1 VGGVVRRLRSRYC
14 WFGRGQDRA
23 PNGFKGPAQDC
34 MPVIQL
40 VRVTGAVIAASL
52 VVGGAPSIAR
62 AQRPAPGPSIDTLL
76 ATAGPGWTNG
86 TSEHFRV
93 YVERSAFSSRYLIEM
108 LDSLERAWT
117 SAADL
122 IASPVTNASPVTV
135 LVTASRTR
143 FARLLPPTAKGVTTS
158 LPAVG
163 DLVVLVHND
172 SVRPYA
178 RHEVMHVVARRAWG
192 HGSPFTGWV
201 NEGLATYADGH
212 CQGSTIMAVGR
223 DILRQWPEVTVA
235 EVADPSAALF
245 STNRARAYVLSAT
258 LVAYVWETAGRD
270 AVRALWQAKDPRAV
284 LGILTTGTGGD
295 DPTPRWREWIN
306 QRAGS
311 QIGLDSVAFQRDDCG

>member
-1 VGGVVRRLRSRYC
+1 
-14 WFGRGQDRA
+14 
-23 PNGFKGPAQDC
+23 
-34 MPVIQL
+34 
-40 VRVTGAVIAASL
+40 
-52 VVGGAPSIAR
+52 
-62 AQRPAPGPSIDTLL
+62 
-76 ATAGPGWTNG
+76 
-86 TSEHFRV
+86 
-93 YVERSAFSSRYLIEM
+93 M

-311 QIGLDSVAFQRDDCG
+311 QICLDSVAFQRDDCG